1 MIEMDFEINRY
12 LKSVLY
18 HYNKL
23 VFRYQKL
30 QERQK
35 HLEKM
40 AQGKM
45 SNDIR
50 NVQQILDALVRRN
63 QQKSLV
69 QINDI
74 VGTLN
79 KTKEQPKDTVTDKGA
94 DHKNAQWY

>member
-1 MIEMDFEINRY
+1 
-12 LKSVLY
+12 
-18 HYNKL
+18 
-23 VFRYQKL
+23 
-30 QERQK
+30 
-35 HLEKM
+35 M

-50 NVQQILDALVRRN
+50 NVQQILDALTRRN
-63 QQKSLV
+63 QQNSLV

-94 DHKNAQWY
+94 DHKNAQWYSSLLMYNSY